1 MGAIFVGKPELDNIF
16 YNVGAVAETCSN
28 PTIPTTPTLK
38 ELIEEDRRIQ
48 EKEEKKKL
56 AERQYTNNFLRNMI
70 KWVKFD
76 GDWTV
81 VKWFDGKV
89 TKVKKQPGETYS
101 KEVGLL
107 WCIAKKMFYQNPN
120 ILFEV
125 MRKFVGEDPHEPTAA
140 NDICFDKDIMQGY
153 LNRLTFW
160 ALDVTDALEEAEEEK
175 EHATDMY
182 QLFTEIRN
190 DMENEYG
197 VSWV

>member
-1 MGAIFVGKPELDNIF
+1 MDSTKYSDKTF
-16 YNVGAVAETCSN
+16 YNIRVATKPFSN
-28 PTIPTTPTLK
+28 IAFSTLK
-38 ELIEEDRRIQ
+38 ELIEDDRRIQ
-48 EKEEKKKL
+48 EKEEKNQL
-56 AERQYTNNFLRNMI
+56 EERQSTNNFLRNMI

-140 NDICFDKDIMQGY
+140 NNIFSDKDIMQGY
-153 LNRLTFW
+153 LNRLTHW
-160 ALDVTDALEEAEEEK
+160 ALDVTEALEKAEGDR
-175 EHATDMY
+175 EHVSDMY
-182 QLFTEIRN
+182 QLFIDIRN
-190 DMENEYG
+190 DMENKYG

>member
-1 MGAIFVGKPELDNIF
+1 MDTIFVDKIGYNI
-16 YNVGAVAETCSN
+16 GLVATTCSN
-28 PTIPTTPTLK
+28 PTTPTIPTLK

-48 EKEEKKKL
+48 EKEEKNKL
-56 AERQYTNNFLRNMI
+56 AERQSTNNFLRNMI

-89 TKVKKQPGETYS
+89 TKVKKQPGETYN

-125 MRKFVGEDPHEPTAA
+125 MREFVGEEPQEPTAA
-140 NDICFDKDIMQGY
+140 NDKDIMQGY
-153 LNRLTFW
+153 LNRLTHW
-160 ALDVTDALEEAEEEK
+160 ALDVTEALEEAEGDR
-175 EHATDMY
+175 EHVSDMY
-182 QLFTEIRN
+182 QLFIDIRD
-190 DMENEYG
+190 DMENKYG
-197 VSWV
+197 VSWI